1 MKNIKAARRY
11 AVALLAVAQERG
23 AVDAVAADL
32 EAIGRILAG
41 SRDLRLLVA
50 SPIIT
55 ASRKQAVFRELFGKQ
70 VAKETLLF
78 ITLLT
83 AKQREAL
90 LPAVVEEFLALR
102 DARANV
108 VNVDVTAAVDLT
120 PAQATTLSGTLERQT
135 GKQVRLRTTRT
146 PPSPADSW
154 SGSATGCWTAA
165 SGTSWNGSA
174 GGSLK
179 RWAPRPCAK
188 DRTMAEVRPEEVSAI
203 LRKQLAGFEN
213 EVEIYET
220 GTVLQVG
227 DGVARVY
234 GLTKAR

>member
-23 AVDAVAADL
+23 TVDAVAADL

-90 LPAVVEEFLALR
+90 LPVVVEEFLALR

-120 PAQATTLSGTLERQT
+120 PAQTSTLSGTLERQT
-135 GKQVRLRTTRT
+135 GKQVRLRATKD
-146 PPSPADSW
+146 PAI
-154 SGSATGCWTAA
+154 
-165 SGTSWNGSA
+165 A
-174 GGSLK
+174 GGLVV
-179 RWAPRPCAK
+179 RIG
-188 DRTMAEVRPEEVSAI
+188 DRVLDGSVRHQLERIRRRFVEEVGTTSM
-203 LRKQLAGFEN
+203 RKG
-213 EVEIYET
+213 
-220 GTVLQVG
+220 
-227 DGVARVY
+227 
-234 GLTKAR
+234 